1 MRHTHSLF
9 PAALSAALLLAACR
23 PTPSTPLASA
33 AHQGDVAAVKTLLAT
48 TSADTAADGWTPL
61 IWATRAGRLEV
72 MTQLLDAGADPNRS
86 DGRQGWTP
94 LMHALHTQRLA
105 AARLL
110 LARGADGARGAG
122 GTSPIEMAALDNRAE
137 LITVLLAAHPSR
149 EQLGRAFDLAVAGG
163 ALADV
168 DRPLLGS
175 CHTEAVGVLL
185 GSDPTLARPGG
196 EGLGSPL
203 WWARRQGC
211 QEVIGW
217 VTAAN
222 TSNSAQK
229 AP

>member
-1 MRHTHSLF
+1 MVTQG
-9 PAALSAALLLAACR
+9 AAQERRRRVSA
-23 PTPSTPLASA
+23 SSE
-33 AHQGDVAAVKTLLAT
+33 
-48 TSADTAADGWTPL
+48 TPL
-61 IWATRAGRLEV
+61 IWAARAGRLEA
-72 MTQLLDAGADPNRS
+72 MTRLLDAGADPNRP

-94 LMHALHTQRLA
+94 LMHALHKQRVA

-122 GTSPIEMAALDNRAE
+122 GTSPLEMSALDNRAE
-137 LITVLLAAHPSR
+137 LFTVLLAPHPSR
-149 EQLGRAFDLAVAGG
+149 EQLVRAFDLAVSGG

-185 GSDPTLARPGG
+185 ASDLTLARPG

-211 QEVIGW
+211 QDVIGW
-217 VTAAN
+217 VTAAH
-222 TSNSAQK
+222 TSNLGQK